1 MCQIIVKPE
10 GKKFNMKKLDKAQGW
25 NEDGYGVSW
34 WESDAVQTF
43 VTMDYN
49 RFKAVLSTLKNTKAV
64 AHLRNT
70 TRGKTCLSNNH
81 PFDIPS
87 GVMFHNG
94 TVSGLTCSGSGSDTE
109 ELARLI
115 NECDYTYVEDILP
128 LVHQLI
134 GDTMNRLVFFEN
146 DGKITIVNEDLGQTE
161 DGIWYSNDYHTK
173 AKTRA
178 ESAKGF
184 GNGGS
189 TFLQTHYWDKESG
202 GYKKI
207 ADKNKQLPKV
217 SEKPTKVFVYGTLKE
232 GFGNHNF
239 FLGDAKKLGKAK
251 SVGKWAMIGTDMSFP
266 YLLNRDTKDGMNIN
280 GEVYEVTPAE
290 LEALDRLEG
299 VPSHYKK
306 AYMYV
311 EYEDKTLVSE
321 NVLVYVKSYPSV
333 ADYQR
338 PFIDTFVKTT
348 VKA

>member
-34 WESDAVQTF
+34 WENDAVQTF

-94 TVSGLTCSGSGSDTE
+94 TVSGLTCSGGGSDTE

-115 NECDYTYVEDILP
+115 NECDYTYIEDILP
-128 LVHQLI
+128 LVHQII
-134 GDTMNRLVFFEN
+134 GDTINRLVFFEN
-146 DGKITIVNEDLGQTE
+146 DGRITIVNEDLGQTE
-161 DGIWYSNDYHTK
+161 EGIWYSNDYHTK

-178 ESAKGF
+178 ESTRTY
-184 GNGGS
+184 GGS
-189 TFLQTHYWDKESG
+189 NYLDTHRWDDDLGCYVKKKAITTTTTTAKE
-202 GYKKI
+202 
-207 ADKNKQLPKV
+207 
-217 SEKPTKVFVYGTLKE
+217 TTRVFVYGTLKE
-232 GFGNHNF
+232 GYSNHNF
-239 FLGDAKKLGKAK
+239 FLGEATKVGKAK
-251 SVGKWAMIGTDMSFP
+251 SASKWVMIGTDMSFP
-266 YLLNRDTKDGMNIN
+266 YILNRDAKDGMFIN
-280 GEVYEVTPAE
+280 GEVYEVTPSE

-306 AYMYV
+306 TYMYV
-311 EYEDKTLVSE
+311 EYEDKTIMSE
-321 NVLVYVKSYPSV
+321 NVLVYVKTTPTI
-333 ADYQR
+333 ADYQK
-338 PFIDTFVKTT
+338 PFIDTFVKPVRT
-348 VKA
+348 KA